1 MKKFLGAMLALITLG
16 ACATHP
22 KSATLPVAIHRIA
35 IIPATNPRW
44 YTLEN
49 AAPPVGYPFQFWVN
63 KIDSHSKAYRFN
75 EGVDPRKAELA
86 AVITSVVAERLTSQ
100 GYAVEVLHD
109 LLRPVDDPDNLD
121 EEHAAASVQTDAIVH
136 IWIEEVGMYSG
147 HLSTKYVPRIN
158 IGGKLWIKNHEDS
171 LYSDVVYYGVDA
183 RKGKSWAITPDEKY
197 RWGSFDDLM
206 LHIDDV
212 REAYEAGT
220 RLAAQKLA
228 EQISNAASVEN
239 TRAGGTATVAKID

>member
-75 EGVDPRKAELA
+75 EA
-86 AVITSVVAERLTSQ
+86 ASGSQKSRASGLLSLSVAAERLTLSRLRC
-100 GYAVEVLHD
+100 GRVLHD

-121 EEHAAASVQTDAIVH
+121 EEHAAAAVQTDAIVH
-136 IWIEEVGMYSG
+136 IWIEEVGMNSG

-171 LYSDVVYYGVDA
+171 LYSDVVYYGVYA
-183 RKGKSWAITPDEKY
+183 LNGKSWEITP
-197 RWGSFDDLM
+197 
-206 LHIDDV
+206 
-212 REAYEAGT
+212 
-220 RLAAQKLA
+220 
-228 EQISNAASVEN
+228 VE
-239 TRAGGTATVAKID
+239 